1 MNTTKSLFVAVAAV
15 TLACAAC
22 DQGEKDAG
30 ASQQQPAAQPAPPPK
45 ATTAPTPTPSP
56 VATAVQP
63 MEKPTAEFKIAA
75 VANTMTFDVTSFT
88 VSAGQK
94 VHVVL
99 TNNASIRLPHNWVL
113 VKPKSEAAVAAAGI
127 PKGEAGGY
135 LDTSNENVL
144 AYTPMAK
151 DHGGTS
157 EVTFTAPTTPGDY
170 PYICTVPGHYLK
182 MKGVLTVQ

>member
-1 MNTTKSLFVAVAAV
+1 MDTKRSIVVVMTAVA
-15 TLACAAC
+15 LACAAC
-22 DQGEKDAG
+22 GKDEG
-30 ASQQQPAAQPAPPPK
+30 DGQSQQQPAPQPSPQPK
-45 ATTAPTPTPSP
+45 ATPAPTPSP
-56 VATAVQP
+56 SPVASAAQP
-63 MEKPTAEFKIAA
+63 QEKPTAELKIAA
-75 VANTMTFDVTSFT
+75 VANTMTYDLSSMT

-94 VHVVL
+94 VHLVL
-99 TNNASIRLPHNWVL
+99 TNNATIKLPHNWVL

-127 PKGEAGGY
+127 PKGEAGNY